1 MSDTNGTVRPPL
13 GIRLLHALRK
23 EPDCSSKY
31 PVLFRLVRVSGG
43 AAELPLPARSSC
55 GWSRFVAEGPS
66 ADGAPKYVWQR
77 PDSDDHGDQRTS
89 RPPSRDVT
97 GAVAVIADG
106 PGGARACLGCPT
118 RRMER

>member
-43 AAELPLPARSSC
+43 AAELPLPARSN
-55 GWSRFVAEGPS
+55 
-66 ADGAPKYVWQR
+66 
-77 PDSDDHGDQRTS
+77 
-89 RPPSRDVT
+89 
-97 GAVAVIADG
+97 
-106 PGGARACLGCPT
+106 L
-118 RRMER
+118 RMEQICSRGAEHRWSTEVRLAASGLR